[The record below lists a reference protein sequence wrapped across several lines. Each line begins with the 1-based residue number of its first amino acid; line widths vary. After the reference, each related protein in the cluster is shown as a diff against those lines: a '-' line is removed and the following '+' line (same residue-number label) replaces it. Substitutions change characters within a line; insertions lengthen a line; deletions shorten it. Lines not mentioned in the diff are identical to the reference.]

1 LSITSRLLLGQKAES
16 SLVRGTPFRITCFNA
31 IIGCGLNLRKD
42 GPVCSLSRLAAT
54 DVSMEGV
61 LAHLMARLSQYW
73 DEFLLAGGSF
83 AGFEERYKN
92 AWIHRR
98 VVAQSLLCC
107 SINGW

>member
-1 LSITSRLLLGQKAES
+1 
-16 SLVRGTPFRITCFNA
+16 
-31 IIGCGLNLRKD
+31 
-42 GPVCSLSRLAAT
+42 VCSLSRLAAT
-54 DVSMEGV
+54 DISMEGV
-61 LAHLMARLSQYW
+61 LAHLMARLSRYW